1 MFFLQIKY
9 FTNWL
14 FTMQNSNFKKVFL
27 IFFLCFLGN
36 YVSWAVD
43 YNATVATGYNH
54 TLFTKADGSL
64 WVMGRNDDGQLGDGT
79 TTDRNASVKIVDAN
93 IIAVA
98 AGQSHSLYLDAN
110 GSLWA
115 MGGNDYGQL
124 GDGTTTD
131 RTNPVQIVASGVSKA
146 AANGT
151 HSLFLKSDG
160 SLWSMGRN
168 NFGQLGNGNTTNQST
183 PVQVLTGVDS
193 MAAGLNH
200 SLAVKTD
207 GSFHAWGRNQYGQL
221 GDGTTTARTSPTQL
235 LGSGVSAAA
244 AGQYHSLFL
253 KTNGS
258 LHSMGWNQYGQ
269 LGDGSTTDRNSSV
282 QLEASGVSTIAAGIF
297 SSYYLMS
304 SGVLKAVGRN
314 NYGQLGDGTT
324 TDRTTSVILGDSNL
338 SKISSG
344 QYHAAILAGD
354 KSLRSWGRNNYG
366 ELGDGTT
373 TDRTASVEVI
383 SANAMQPKT
392 LTVTVVA
399 NSASAA
405 VTASGDFNSTT
416 LVGTYDK
423 NSAVNLTAS
432 LSSLGYIFS
441 GWSGDLSGTNLTPT
455 LTMSD
460 HRAVTAVFSQ
470 DTGDTDGDGLT
481 NYAELKTHSTDPNDS
496 DSDDDTLT
504 DGEEI
509 QIGLNPNSANTALV
523 SFFDTRILTARSDG
537 NTSGIAYVQANL
549 SSYNL
554 YTEVEKNA
562 SVNTANTAG
571 KAEGL
576 ATVQADMA
584 SKGLSVL
591 TYIDQMSTSKPYT
604 SEWFYQPGMG
614 WMWTSES
621 VFPFVYQVKV
631 GAELGAWLYFGQLS
645 EQASASFYDYAT
657 ETWITPT
664 SSE

>member
-1 MFFLQIKY
+1 MFLVEFIILFQNPMTSFIPRLCTALFIFSFLA
-9 FTNWL
+9 FHAR
-14 FTMQNSNFKKVFL
+14 
-27 IFFLCFLGN
+27 G
-36 YVSWAVD
+36 VD
-43 YNATVATGYNH
+43 YNSSLSTGWYHTV
-54 TLFTKADGSL
+54 FTKTDGSL
-64 WVMGRNDDGQLGDGT
+64 WGTGLNNRGQLGDGT
-79 TTDRNASVKIVDAN
+79 TTDRNSPVKIVDKDV
-93 IIAVA
+93 IAVA
-98 AGQSHSLYLDAN
+98 AGTYHSLFIKSG

-115 MGGNDYGQL
+115 MGQNTYGQL

-131 RTNPVQIVASGVSKA
+131 RTSPVQILASGVTA
-146 AANGT
+146 VVADYHT
-151 HSLFLKSDG
+151 MFLKSDG
-160 SLWSMGRN
+160 TLWVMGRN
-168 NFGQLGNGNTTNQST
+168 SYGQLGNGNTTAQST
-183 PVQVLTGVDS
+183 PVQILTGVS
-193 MAAGLNH
+193 TMAAGFNH

-207 GSFHAWGRNQYGQL
+207 GSLYAWGRNHKGQLGDGTTTDRTSPVLIEASGVSAVAVGQYHSLYLKTDGSVRGTGWNQYGQL
-221 GDGTTTARTSPTQL
+221 GDGTTTDRNSSVEVEST
-235 LGSGVSAAA
+235 GVSLIVS
-244 AGQYHSLFL
+244 GTSSSYYQMSDG
-253 KTNGS
+253 TMRSTGRN
-258 LHSMGWNQYGQ
+258 NYGQ
-269 LGDGSTTDRNSSV
+269 LGDGSVTDRNTSV
-282 QLEASGVSTIAAGIF
+282 VIPDS
-297 SSYYLMS
+297 
-304 SGVLKAVGRN
+304 KAVVWSGGSGFAVIVGSDNDLRAFGRN

-324 TDRTTSVILGDSNL
+324 TDRN
-338 SKISSG
+338 
-344 QYHAAILAGD
+344 
-354 KSLRSWGRNNYG
+354 
-366 ELGDGTT
+366 
-373 TDRTASVEVI
+373 ASVEVI

-399 NSASAA
+399 NSSDGA

-423 NSAVNLTAS
+423 NSAVALTAS

-441 GWSGDLSGTNLTPT
+441 GWSGDIRGISLSPIHSYVI
-455 LTMSD
+455 MSA
-460 HRAVTAVFSQ
+460 HRAVTATFSQ

-481 NYAELKTHSTDPNDS
+481 NYAELVTHSTDPNDS